1 MNQQL
6 VVFILPSFLKG
17 SSMSDKVT
25 ILLVEDNRMDIEL
38 AVDAFENSSIPCTVT
53 IAETG
58 EKALS
63 YLMGKGS
70 YRNREK
76 HPIPD
81 LVLLDLK
88 LPGISGPEVLK
99 EMKATKGLRRL
110 PVVILTS
117 SSEQDDVIKC
127 YENGANSYLIKPV
140 TYAGFE
146 KIVEQINEYWF
157 DLNISA
163 PKMDENAP

>member
-1 MNQQL
+1 MNHQFA
-6 VVFILPSFLKG
+6 VFILPSFLKG
-17 SSMSDKVT
+17 ALMSDKVT

-38 AVDAFENSSIPCTVT
+38 AVDAFENSSLPCLVN

-58 EKALS
+58 EKALN

-70 YRNREK
+70 YGDREK
-76 HPIPD
+76 FPIPD

-117 SSEQDDVIKC
+117 SSEQNDVIKC
-127 YENGANSYLIKPV
+127 YDNGANSYLIKPV
-140 TYAGFE
+140 TYEGFR

-157 DLNISA
+157 DLNINA
-163 PKMDENAP
+163 PKMGESA